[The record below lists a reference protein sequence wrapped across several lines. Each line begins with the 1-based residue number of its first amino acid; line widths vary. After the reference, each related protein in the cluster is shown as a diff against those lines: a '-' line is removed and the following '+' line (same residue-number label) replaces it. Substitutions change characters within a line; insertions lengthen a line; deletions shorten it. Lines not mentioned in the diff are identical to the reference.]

1 MARPFSNV
9 LLVIFWTENDTE
21 DNFFEPE
28 KIERNIWEER
38 QYVISIFN
46 MFVWKQDI
54 SWKEALSSV
63 KDIISKYLEIGE
75 YSYILKRKERENAL
89 F

>member
-1 MARPFSNV
+1 MARSFSNV

-46 MFVWKQDI
+46 MFVWKQHRCILYINRDRVI
-54 SWKEALSSV
+54 TFC
-63 KDIISKYLEIGE
+63 IICSRDRRGYL
-75 YSYILKRKERENAL
+75 
-89 F
+89 